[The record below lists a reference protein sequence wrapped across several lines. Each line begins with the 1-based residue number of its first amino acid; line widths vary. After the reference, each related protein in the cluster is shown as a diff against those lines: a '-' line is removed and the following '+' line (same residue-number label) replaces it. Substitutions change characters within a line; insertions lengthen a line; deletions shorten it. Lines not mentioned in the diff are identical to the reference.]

1 MEGAKN
7 LAHSD
12 DTTRT
17 HHEERSG
24 YCRSINVHPSTVLL
38 SIHTVLALLADLEK
52 LPRTGRRVI
61 TSPLYPNTTPN
72 FADLHPPA
80 RDKLLP
86 FSKRLRDFLH
96 DILFGTDM
104 C

>member
-1 MEGAKN
+1 M
-7 LAHSD
+7 
-12 DTTRT
+12 
-17 HHEERSG
+17 
-24 YCRSINVHPSTVLL
+24 HPSTVLL

-86 FSKRLRDFLH
+86 FSKRLRVFCMTSYSGLTCADRRGWKPPGERSPAKF
-96 DILFGTDM
+96 
-104 C
+104 